1 MNRLWRATTHH
12 QKAWMKY
19 KTNNILSTQGAQ
31 RTMYNDLVAQEQ
43 ERATLFSRELAE
55 VETADVLDRAL
66 LRAHNAKLNGDL
78 PAPEY
83 HRIADKVK
91 SLKTLR
97 FVEEYEQHQ
106 DKETYE
112 WIKYKVAAEIGGEE
126 EKEAFKLY
134 EKIKID
140 ELGETKFKLIRESN
154 WQY

>member
-1 MNRLWRATTHH
+1 M
-12 QKAWMKY
+12 
-19 KTNNILSTQGAQ
+19 
-31 RTMYNDLVAQEQ
+31 
-43 ERATLFSRELAE
+43 FSRELAE
-55 VETADVLDRAL
+55 VETTDILDRAL

-78 PAPEY
+78 AAPEY

-91 SLKTLR
+91 ALKTLR